1 MSFPVVFI
9 VAVSQFDSIGFRR
22 NTILCVMFNDVFPV
36 IQGAV
41 GFIRQNSTSGNL
53 QLIQA
58 FLQHYS
64 IMHLSAGQFQHK
76 RIPQPI
82 HYCMDFGGS
91 SYSTDPNTLMI
102 IMSRSPF
109 FAPALARCA
118 LI

>member
-1 MSFPVVFI
+1 MSFFIVFI
-9 VAVSQFDSIGFRR
+9 VAVPRFDSIGFRG
-22 NTILCVMFNDVFPV
+22 NAILCVMFIDIFPV
-36 IQGAV
+36 MHGSI

-91 SYSTDPNTLMI
+91 SSSTDPNTLMI